1 MNVVFDLGGVV
12 VAWKPDDILARAFDD
27 PRHRALAR
35 REIIGHPDWLA
46 LDRGTISP
54 KEVIARGARRTG
66 LPEPVVKS
74 LLESVPPSLVADQ
87 QVVDLLHR
95 VSDAGNALYCLSN
108 MPVMSMEYL
117 ERAYSFWNLF
127 TGVVVSSR
135 VGFCKPERE
144 IYEHLLGRHRLDAR
158 DTVFI
163 DDVAANLDAAAALGI
178 RTIQFLDCAQCE
190 TELRRIGCL

>member
-27 PRHRALAR
+27 PRHRVLAR

-54 KEVIARGARRTG
+54 GEVIARGARRTG

-87 QVVDLLHR
+87 QMIDLLHR
-95 VSDAGNALYCLSN
+95 LNDAGNALYCLSN

-117 ERAYSFWNLF
+117 ESAYSFWHLF

-144 IYEHLLGRHRLDAR
+144 IYEHLLETHRLDAR

-163 DDVAANLDAAAALGI
+163 DDVAANLDAAEQLGI
-178 RTIQFLDCAQCE
+178 RTIQFVDRAQCE
-190 TELRRIGCL
+190 TELRRLGCL

>member
-27 PRHRALAR
+27 PRHRVLAR

-54 KEVIARGARRTG
+54 GEVIARGARRTG
-66 LPEPVVKS
+66 LAEPVVKS

-87 QVVDLLHR
+87 QMIDLLHR
-95 VSDAGNALYCLSN
+95 LSAAGNALYCLSN

-117 ERAYSFWNLF
+117 ESAYSFWHLF

-144 IYEHLLGRHRLDAR
+144 IYEHLLETHRLDAR

-163 DDVAANLDAAAALGI
+163 DDIAANLDAAAQLGI
-178 RTIQFLDCAQCE
+178 RTIQFVDRAQCE
-190 TELRRIGCL
+190 TELRRLGCL